1 MTRRLLAV
9 DVGNT
14 HTTLGLFDGSDL
26 RERWQ
31 IATRVARTADELWVM
46 ILQFLRNGELDS
58 LKLTAVSI
66 ASVVPELTFAYSR
79 MSAERFGIRPLIITA
94 DCVRSMR
101 VDYDPPSSVG
111 ADRLCGAVAAFSKY
125 GAPLVVVDV
134 GTATVFDVVSA
145 DGVYRGGIIA
155 PGLQTGI
162 EALHGKAALLPRVET
177 VFPPS
182 VVGRNTEEAIQ
193 SGVLYGAVVMID
205 GILERIEREL
215 GSPTTVVATGGFAE
229 ILQPH
234 CRRMEIIEPNLV
246 LEGIRL
252 VTDQQ

>member
-14 HTTLGLFDGSDL
+14 HTTLGFFDGGEL
-26 RERWQ
+26 RERWR
-31 IATRVARTADELWVM
+31 IATRVPRTADELWVM
-46 ILQFLRNGELDS
+46 ILQFLRNGGLDN

-66 ASVVPELTFAYSR
+66 ASVVPELTFAYGR
-79 MSAERFGIRPLIITA
+79 MSAERLGIHPLIITA

-111 ADRLCGAVAAFSKY
+111 ADRLCGAVAAFAKY

-134 GTATVFDVVSA
+134 GTATVFDVVSE

-177 VFPPS
+177 VFPSS

-193 SGVLYGAVVMID
+193 SGVLYGAAVMID

-215 GSPTTVVATGGFAE
+215 GSPITVVATGGFAE
-229 ILQPH
+229 ILQSH
-234 CRRMEIIEPNLV
+234 CRRMETIEPNLV